1 MSILSEQNYSR
12 VKNIAEH
19 YGLDHQM
26 VKTAEE
32 LSELLDVI
40 SQDKIMI
47 DDLAN
52 EMADVLIMIHQL
64 IFLTD
69 SESET
74 KGMINH
80 KIDRQLSRME
90 DGNS

>member
-12 VKNIAEH
+12 VKNIASF

-40 SQDKIMI
+40 NQDKIRLVEI
-47 DDLAN
+47 
-52 EMADVLIMIHQL
+52 
-64 IFLTD
+64 
-69 SESET
+69 
-74 KGMINH
+74 
-80 KIDRQLSRME
+80 
-90 DGNS
+90 